1 MGAMRLDAA
10 QFTPAGIARRCP
22 DLLQRCLDVLRPA
35 FFTTRPTKP
44 LSPTAYLDGLRG
56 FAAFLVYWTHN
67 QSTAHAGH
75 PDQSAFDNGYGY
87 GGRYFIACLP
97 VVRMFFTG
105 GNIAVAVFFV
115 ISGYVLSSRPLSLIY
130 ARDPM
135 KFYESLASAVF
146 RRWERLFIPCMA
158 TTFVF
163 ATTWHAFGLSTK
175 WPPHQPTYLAEIWN
189 WFKEFKN
196 WSFMFRTDGG
206 TFFSYNLHLWSIPV
220 ELRGSFTVYATLLA
234 LSRASKNARL
244 LIVVGLIAY
253 FLYVV
258 DGAFFSL
265 FLAGLHLC
273 ELDLLAEDGDL
284 PEFFSISLFKRRRK
298 VIFYT
303 MFAVSMLLGGVP
315 SSSPSVDVLRDTPGW
330 SYLSFLAPP
339 VMSEFK
345 WFYLF
350 WAAVLLVA
358 SVPNIPWLKAFFET
372 PFCQYLGRISYALYL
387 VHGPLLETFGERVYL
402 AAGWERDNLPGDLVG
417 WLNVF
422 RLPQIGPMGLELNY
436 LLPHLIILPV
446 TLWTAEVATKLFDDP
461 AVRIPRWLY
470 KRVEAPHM

>member
-1 MGAMRLDAA
+1 
-10 QFTPAGIARRCP
+10 
-22 DLLQRCLDVLRPA
+22 
-35 FFTTRPTKP
+35 
-44 LSPTAYLDGLRG
+44 
-56 FAAFLVYWTHN
+56 
-67 QSTAHAGH
+67 
-75 PDQSAFDNGYGY
+75 
-87 GGRYFIACLP
+87 
-97 VVRMFFTG
+97 
-105 GNIAVAVFFV
+105 
-115 ISGYVLSSRPLSLIY
+115 
-130 ARDPM
+130 
-135 KFYESLASAVF
+135 
-146 RRWERLFIPCMA
+146 
-158 TTFVF
+158 
-163 ATTWHAFGLSTK
+163 
-175 WPPHQPTYLAEIWN
+175 
-189 WFKEFKN
+189 
-196 WSFMFRTDGG
+196 
-206 TFFSYNLHLWSIPV
+206 
-220 ELRGSFTVYATLLA
+220 
-234 LSRASKNARL
+234 
-244 LIVVGLIAY
+244 
-253 FLYVV
+253 
-258 DGAFFSL
+258 
-265 FLAGLHLC
+265 
-273 ELDLLAEDGDL
+273 
-284 PEFFSISLFKRRRK
+284 
-298 VIFYT
+298 

-422 RLPQIGPMGLELNY
+422 RLPQIGPLGLELNY

-470 KRVEAPHM
+470 KLVEAPHM